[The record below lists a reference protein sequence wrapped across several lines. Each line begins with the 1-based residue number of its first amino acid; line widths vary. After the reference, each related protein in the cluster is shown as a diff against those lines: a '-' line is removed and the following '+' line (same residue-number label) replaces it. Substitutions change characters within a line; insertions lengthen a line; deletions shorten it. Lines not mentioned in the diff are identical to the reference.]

1 MIIWFLHTMLFRI
14 RMKLSFYFFSKKIYP
29 SEFKKHCLITW
40 MTGSWKSELLKYL
53 INFQISNNK
62 SAVIVLDPH
71 GDVAKETIQNI
82 YLNHSRVVYFT
93 PKLLKRWVFALNP
106 FAVKLNDNEIDIY
119 SNELALVFEEM
130 IKSSSSLTLNMKS
143 LLVPCIAVLL
153 KRDNSSLRDLQRFM
167 LENNEDLV
175 ALWTKSNNPAV
186 VQFFKEN
193 FNSPIYSITK
203 QSIAVKIQSLLN
215 FHIFTNITSVNES
228 INIKGLISQKKI
240 IVFNLSKWML
250 WSDVSMALGR
260 FIVALVQSIAI
271 NRANIPIEY
280 RMPIN
285 LFVDEFQNYTT
296 KSVKAILEESRKY
309 SLHITLAS
317 QMLWKNINPILKE
330 SITSNTNVKIIG
342 ANSYS
347 QINYFAKETWI
358 AKESLQRLTVWNFYI
373 SSNFIQPFRYKVPKL
388 FLGDKNK
395 MKKELYTKFEQEQV
409 KQYYTQKTTKDEQ
422 IKPLFQLP

>member
-1 MIIWFLHTMLFRI
+1 M
-14 RMKLSFYFFSKKIYP
+14 
-29 SEFKKHCLITW
+29 TW
-40 MTGSWKSELLKYL
+40 SWKSELLKYL
-53 INFQISNNK
+53 INFQIFKNK
-62 SAVIVLDPH
+62 SSVIIIDPH
-71 GDVAKETIQNI
+71 WDVAKEIVSNK
-82 YLNHSRVVYFT
+82 YLDKSRIVYFT
-93 PKLLKRWVFALNP
+93 PELLKKWIFALNP
-106 FAVKLNDNEIDIY
+106 FAIKLNDNEIDIY

-143 LLVPCIAVLL
+143 LLVPCIWVLL
-153 KRDNSSLRDLQRFM
+153 KRENSSLRDLQRFM

-175 ALWTKSNNPAV
+175 ALWTKSKNPAV
-186 VQFFKEN
+186 AMFFRDN

-215 FHIFTNITSVNES
+215 SHIFTNITSVNET
-228 INIKGLISQKKI
+228 INLKGLISQKKI

-280 RMPIN
+280 RMPVN
-285 LFVDEFQNYTT
+285 LFIDEFQNYTT

-317 QMLWKNINPILKE
+317 QMLWKNINPVLKE

-342 ANSYS
+342 ANSYA

-358 AKESLQRLTVWNFYI
+358 DKENLQRLTVWNFYI
-373 SSNFIQPFRYKVPKL
+373 SSNFVKPFRYKVPKL

-395 MKKELYTKFEQEQV
+395 MGNTLYKYFEQYQV
-409 KQYYTQKTTKDEQ
+409 SQYYTQKSIKEVP
-422 IKPLFQLP
+422 IKPLFDM

>member
-1 MIIWFLHTMLFRI
+1 MINFIKKIIFKLRS
-14 RMKLSFYFFSKKIYP
+14 KLSFYLFTKKIYP
-29 SEFKKHCLITW
+29 SEFKKHCLITG
-40 MTGSWKSELLKYL
+40 MTWSWKSELLKYL
-53 INFQISNNK
+53 INFQIFKNK
-62 SAVIVLDPH
+62 SSVIIIDPH
-71 GDVAKETIQNI
+71 WDVAKEIVSNK
-82 YLNHSRVVYFT
+82 YLDKSRIVYFT
-93 PKLLKRWVFALNP
+93 PELLKKWIFALNP
-106 FAVKLNDNEIDIY
+106 FAIKLNDNEIDIY

-143 LLVPCIAVLL
+143 LLVPCIWVLL
-153 KRDNSSLRDLQRFM
+153 KRENSSLRDLQRFM

-175 ALWTKSNNPAV
+175 ALWTKSKNPAV
-186 VQFFKEN
+186 AMFFRDN

-215 FHIFTNITSVNES
+215 SHIFTNITSVNET
-228 INIKGLISQKKI
+228 INLKGLISQKKI

-280 RMPIN
+280 RMPVN
-285 LFVDEFQNYTT
+285 LFIDEFQNYTT

-309 SLHITLAS
+309 SLYITLAS
-317 QMLWKNINPILKE
+317 QMLWKNINPVLKE

-342 ANSYS
+342 ANSYA

-358 AKESLQRLTVWNFYI
+358 DKENLQRLTVWNFYI
-373 SSNFIQPFRYKVPKL
+373 SSNYVKPFRYKVPKL

-395 MKKELYTKFEQEQV
+395 MGNTLYKYFEQYQV
-409 KQYYTQKTTKDEQ
+409 SQYYTQKSIKEVP
-422 IKPLFQLP
+422 IKPLFDM

>member
-1 MIIWFLHTMLFRI
+1 M
-14 RMKLSFYFFSKKIYP
+14 
-29 SEFKKHCLITW
+29 TW
-40 MTGSWKSELLKYL
+40 SWKSELLKYL
-53 INFQISNNK
+53 INFQIANNK
-62 SAVIVLDPH
+62 SSVIVIDPH
-71 GDVAKETIQNI
+71 WDVAQEIISNR
-82 YLNHSRVVYFT
+82 YLDKKRVVYFT
-93 PKLLKRWVFALNP
+93 PKLLKQGIFALNP

-175 ALWTKSNNPAV
+175 ALWTKSMNPAV
-186 VQFFKEN
+186 AQFFKDN

-215 FHIFTNITSVNES
+215 SHIFTNITSVNET
-228 INIKGLISQKKI
+228 INLKGLISQKKI

-250 WSDVSMALGR
+250 WSNVSQALGR

-271 NRANIPIEY
+271 HRANIPIEY
-280 RMPIN
+280 RMPVN
-285 LFVDEFQNYTT
+285 LFIDEFQNYTT

-330 SITSNTNVKIIG
+330 SITSNTNVKIIS

-347 QINYFAKETWI
+347 QINYFAKETGI
-358 AKESLQRLTVWNFYI
+358 EKQALQKLTVWNFYI
-373 SSNFIQPFRYKVPKL
+373 SSNFVKPFKYQVPKL
-388 FLGDKNK
+388 FLWDKSK
-395 MKKELYTKFEQEQV
+395 MESAMYKKFEQEQIV
-409 KQYYTQKTTKDEQ
+409 KYYTQKPIKKIP
-422 IKPLFQLP
+422 IKPLFDIEN